1 LRADGGSD
9 TLLGVERVQLKDTWL
24 ALDFDGAA
32 GAAAKIIVAAFG
44 EELLP
49 AYLGVG
55 ISLADQGLSQGD
67 LAALVVDTNLMND
80 GGTNAGF
87 VNTVFENLL
96 GRSANIL
103 EEQLYTGYLSQ
114 GLYSKADLL
123 NLAANTTAANAG
135 MVEFAIDYI
144 GLPYDAGLV

>member
-1 LRADGGSD
+1 
-9 TLLGVERVQLKDTWL
+9 
-24 ALDFDGAA
+24 
-32 GAAAKIIVAAFG
+32 
-44 EELLP
+44 
-49 AYLGVG
+49 VG

-67 LAALVVDTNLMND
+67 LAALVVDGNLMND
-80 GGTNAGF
+80 GGTNVGF

-96 GRSANIL
+96 GRSANSL

-135 MVEFAIDYI
+135 MVEYAIDYV

>member
-1 LRADGGSD
+1 
-9 TLLGVERVQLKDTWL
+9 
-24 ALDFDGAA
+24 
-32 GAAAKIIVAAFG
+32 
-44 EELLP
+44 
-49 AYLGVG
+49 
-55 ISLADQGLSQGD
+55 
-67 LAALVVDTNLMND
+67 
-80 GGTNAGF
+80 
-87 VNTVFENLL
+87 VFENLL

-103 EEQLYTGYLSQ
+103 EEQLYTGYLDQ